1 MHFTL
6 AINCGLKHVLK
17 NDSKNLLIDISVLST

>member
-6 AINCGLKHVLK
+6 AINCGLKHVWK